1 MNLKKRL
8 LAATGVATLVA
19 MTAVSGPAF
28 AASPPI
34 DGTGTVGCTITG
46 GKASFNPGLVSGG
59 TATSEA
65 IKIKITVTCNSG
77 TGDGA
82 NVASGKISG
91 TLHSN
96 SNDCGNLLGPT
107 AVTGNLTA
115 KWKVDPHTAKLNPSV
130 TSVST
135 ITGGV
140 DGTGHATFTTTG
152 PVNSGSFNGKT
163 ANGNAST
170 TQTAADLGAA
180 CSSSKGLK
188 KINIA
193 NGGSLNI
200 S

>member
-1 MNLKKRL
+1 LNLKKRL
-8 LAATGVATLVA
+8 LAATGVATLAA
-19 MTAVSGPAF
+19 MTVMSGPAF
-28 AASPPI
+28 AAAPI
-34 DGTGTVGCTITG
+34 NGTGTVSCSITG
-46 GKASFNPGLVSGG
+46 GSASFNPALKSGG

-65 IKIKITVTCNSG
+65 IKVKISVTCSSG

-82 NVASGKISG
+82 NVKSGKVSG
-91 TLHSN
+91 TLHSG

-115 KWKVDPHTAKLNPSV
+115 KWKVQPHTSKLNPSV

-140 DGTGHATFTTTG
+140 DGTGHATFATTG
-152 PVNSGSFNGKT
+152 PVNSGSFAGKT

-170 TQTAADLGAA
+170 TQTAAQLGTSCGSA
-180 CSSSKGLK
+180 SGLK

-193 NGGSLNI
+193 NGGTLTI